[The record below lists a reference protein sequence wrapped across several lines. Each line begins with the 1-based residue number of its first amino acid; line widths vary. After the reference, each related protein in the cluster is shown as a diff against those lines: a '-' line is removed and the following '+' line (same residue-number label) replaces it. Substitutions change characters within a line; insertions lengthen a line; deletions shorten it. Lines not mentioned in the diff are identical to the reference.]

1 MADTVTGTVHSRMQV
16 LLGDGGLVPE
26 SYYAVAPDPR
36 LSTNTSHC
44 YLRIPPHAV
53 KTRKKALF
61 KARGVAAA
69 AHSGCQSMVV
79 ALVEMYHSEQTTA

>member
-1 MADTVTGTVHSRMQV
+1 MQPPPTFSCLGCRSDGMADTVTGTVHSRMQV

-26 SYYAVAPDPR
+26 SYYAASPDSR

-53 KTRKKALF
+53 KTSPGEESSF
-61 KARGVAAA
+61 
-69 AHSGCQSMVV
+69 QS
-79 ALVEMYHSEQTTA
+79 